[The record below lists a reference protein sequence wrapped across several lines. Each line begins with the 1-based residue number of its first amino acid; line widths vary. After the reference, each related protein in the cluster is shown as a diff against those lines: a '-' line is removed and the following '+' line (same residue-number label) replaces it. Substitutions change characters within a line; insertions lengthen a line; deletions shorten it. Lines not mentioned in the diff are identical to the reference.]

1 MKNKKF
7 MIGFVIL
14 FFSVLSMTM
23 VASAIVYPTYDNE
36 TDCRGCHGNDV
47 TINNVAT
54 RHHLLAVNGTHQ
66 CTDCHPVQFDNVTQK
81 YSTQIIRNCLICHP
95 GKNHN
100 NVHHILASQG
110 LFVCSDCHPMKFNNV
125 TQTYYPYVTWDCTVC
140 HSTVLSIQNIVPTPT
155 PTPTPVPTPTVQSA
169 MITSFTPDS
178 PVANFVGDSKSF
190 HITTDQVTD
199 VIWSINGTPVQS
211 NGSVADVGYTNTS
224 ATLGTWNVSVTAS
237 NINGNVTY
245 TWEWIVATPPPP
257 TVAPTINSNFPLY
270 PSVNDS
276 VGMSRKFGI
285 AVDQNV
291 SIQWLING
299 NQMQLDGNVNASS
312 YNNTSAALGTWNVS
326 AIASNNNGT
335 VMYSWIWNVYPPPTI
350 TSSSP
355 ISPVND
361 TSGTPRIFNITT
373 DQIVNVTWY
382 INGAPI
388 QSNDSVTDALYDN
401 ISASPGTWNV
411 STIATNDNGS
421 VMNSW
426 IWNVT
431 SISSSPPAIIGY
443 APTSPVNDTAD
454 SARAFNITIDQTAN
468 VTWYLNGTFIKTD
481 TSITYA
487 NYTNTSAKAG
497 IWNVSV
503 IVTNPNG
510 STIKSWTWNV
520 EQVYQPPG
528 IVSYSPSSLIVNDT
542 EGSSRTFNITTNQTT
557 NVVWYINNST
567 VQSDNGVIN
576 SSYINTSANPGK
588 WIVKVIVTNPSGNV
602 TRSWT
607 WNVTSNPKPIT
618 IIDPPTGK
626 NGWYVN
632 NTIYLNATDSDGIKY
647 TSYSVDGGEWISH
660 QGISATP
667 SIAAILPIGVR
678 TIRYSI
684 YSLTLKTPVVL
695 PSDGNHTIQYYSV
708 DNLNGT
714 ESTKTKTVKVDTT
727 PPRITI
733 NSPINGG
740 IYILKQNL
748 IANWSVNDTTSGK
761 TPAIA
766 TYANGS
772 VISTTSVGTKIFSV
786 NSSDNAGN
794 TNKTNVTYYIRYK
807 FGGFL
812 QPIDT
817 DGRSEFKQPS
827 KIDIRFKLSDIN
839 GVNVAT
845 ATAKLSY
852 NNVSS
857 TITGDDLKPIT
868 SDTATTGGN
877 FKYDSKNMWYYYNLD
892 SKLLKTGT
900 WQITADINDGSSYTM
915 NISIQQ

>member
-1 MKNKKF
+1 MKKKKL
-7 MIGFVIL
+7 MIGFAIL
-14 FFSVLSMTM
+14 FFSVISMTM
-23 VASAIVYPTYDNE
+23 VASAIVFPTYDNE
-36 TDCRGCHGNDV
+36 TDCRGCHGNDAK
-47 TINNVAT
+47 INNVAT

-100 NVHHILASQG
+100 NVHHILVSRG
-110 LFVCSDCHPMKFNNV
+110 LFVCSDCHPMKFDNV
-125 TQTYYPYVTWDCTVC
+125 TQTYYPYVTWECTVC
-140 HSTVLSIQNIVPTPT
+140 HSTVLSIQNAV
-155 PTPTPVPTPTVQSA
+155 PTPTPVPTPVPTPIVQSA
-169 MITSFTPDS
+169 MITNFTPDS

-199 VIWSINGTPVQS
+199 VIWSINGTPAQS
-211 NGSVADVGYTNTS
+211 NGSVTDAGYTNTS

-245 TWEWIVATPPPP
+245 TWEWIVTTPPPP
-257 TVAPTINSNFPLY
+257 PVAPTIKSNFPLY
-270 PSVNDS
+270 PSVNNS
-276 VGMSRKFGI
+276 IGSSRKFGI
-285 AVDQNV
+285 AVNQNV

-299 NQMQLDGNVNASS
+299 NQVQLDGNVNASS

-326 AIASNNNGT
+326 AIAQNINGT
-335 VMYSWIWNVYPPPTI
+335 VMYSWIWNVYPPPVI
-350 TSSSP
+350 TSYSP

-361 TSGTPRIFNITT
+361 TSGTPRTFNITT
-373 DQIVNVTWY
+373 DQIVNVTWFV
-382 INGAPI
+382 NGIPI
-388 QSNDSVTDALYDN
+388 QSDDSVTDALYN
-401 ISASPGTWNV
+401 NMSASPGTWNISAV
-411 STIATNDNGS
+411 VTNDNGS

-426 IWNVT
+426 IWNVVP
-431 SISSSPPAIIGY
+431 IPPPVITGY
-443 APTSPVNDTAD
+443 A
-454 SARAFNITIDQTAN
+454 
-468 VTWYLNGTFIKTD
+468 
-481 TSITYA
+481 
-487 NYTNTSAKAG
+487 
-497 IWNVSV
+497 
-503 IVTNPNG
+503 
-510 STIKSWTWNV
+510 
-520 EQVYQPPG
+520 
-528 IVSYSPSSLIVNDT
+528 PSSLIVNDT

-567 VQSDNGVIN
+567 VQSDNGAIN

-632 NTIYLNATDSDGIKY
+632 NTIYLNATDSDGMKY
-647 TSYSVDGGEWISH
+647 TSYSVDGGVWIIH

-678 TIRYSI
+678 AIRYPI

-695 PSDGNHTIQYYSV
+695 SSDGNHTIQYYSV
-708 DNLNGT
+708 DNLNGM
-714 ESTKTKTVKVDTT
+714 ESTKTKTVGIDTT
-727 PPRITI
+727 PPRIAI
-733 NSPINGG
+733 NSPINGS

-748 IANWSVNDTTSGK
+748 IANWSVNDTTSG
-761 TPAIA
+761 TAPAIA

-817 DGRSEFKQPS
+817 DGHSIFKKTS
-827 KIDIRFKLSDIN
+827 KIDIRFRLSDIN
-839 GVNVAT
+839 AVNVAT

-852 NNVSS
+852 NKVTS
-857 TITGDDLKPIT
+857 TILGDDLKPIS
-868 SDTATTGGN
+868 SDTVTTGLV

-892 SKLLKTGT
+892 SKGMETGT
-900 WQITADINDGSSYTM
+900 YQIRADINDGSSYTM
-915 NISIQQ
+915 NISVQQ